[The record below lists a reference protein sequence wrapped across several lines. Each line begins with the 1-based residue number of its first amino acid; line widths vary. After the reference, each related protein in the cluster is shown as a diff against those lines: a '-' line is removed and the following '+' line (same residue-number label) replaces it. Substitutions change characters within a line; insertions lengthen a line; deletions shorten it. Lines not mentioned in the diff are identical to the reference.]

1 MLAEPLKNDM
11 ICMCDSINCLGQKKS
26 LQKIKPFDR
35 YRKLKF
41 GMHIP
46 DQGVG
51 YVAKI
56 VPLSLS
62 PRGVS
67 FIVQNIGRSIYRK
80 NSSYLSKKKK
90 KKKIGVNRI
99 DPLLSIEGDEINV
112 GTVSSPVSME
122 AILKAHQDLT

>member
-1 MLAEPLKNDM
+1 MLAEPLKNDT

-62 PRGVS
+62 SRGVS
-67 FIVQNIGRSIYRK
+67 FIVPNIGRSIYKKIPLTYQR
-80 NSSYLSKKKK
+80 KKKK
-90 KKKIGVNRI
+90 KKSESIG
-99 DPLLSIEGDEINV
+99 
-112 GTVSSPVSME
+112 
-122 AILKAHQDLT
+122 